1 MTGIRYSSPIAL
13 WLDLCIVVMTAL
25 FFRGDGRTAHV
36 EEPAWTNFLLFNEPL
51 PRRTAAQRVRNT
63 PDGPPRQGT
72 RRVIHRG
79 SSTV

>member
-1 MTGIRYSSPIAL
+1 MTGIRSSSPIAL

-51 PRRTAAQRVRNT
+51 PRRTAAQRAFA
-63 PDGPPRQGT
+63 PPRMMP
-72 RRVIHRG
+72 RG
-79 SSTV
+79 KEHAARF